1 MKMGMKIRQLTVQE
15 YEEFLKQRTHVNFL
29 QSVMEYRKL
38 QSDNQNKEII
48 GFVDEDVIYGAGILV
63 YTRYAKLFYKCYV
76 PRGFVF
82 DYKDKKRLEEATVEL
97 KKYLKKK
104 KVAVLTMDPD
114 IVLNYRDRDGNVIR
128 TDHEVEENLKS
139 TGYIQLPLTSGY
151 DYNWQCRFVS
161 VLDLKDKSEDE
172 MFEEFPYHTKRHIRC
187 NEKYCVKT
195 RELGRKDLPILDEME
210 KKTCERQKFESM
222 DLDYYKQ
229 LYDAFGEDR
238 VKLVYSYLDIE
249 EYGTRI
255 QSEFHQ
261 ISKNIV
267 VTRAFLEKN
276 PGNTK
281 KETKLMKDLEYY
293 DSLEKK
299 LNQIDT
305 LRERYG
311 NEVPL
316 SCALFI
322 HYNNEMIY
330 LVGASEYEHRMF
342 KGPYATQWYMIR
354 KAIELGCTRYNF
366 YGISGCFKPDEEGY
380 GVFDFKRGFNA
391 TVEEYIGNFVLP
403 VKPAVFRLYESL
415 RNNHM

>member
-1 MKMGMKIRQLTVQE
+1 MGMKIRQLTVQE
-15 YEEFLKQRTHVNFL
+15 YEGFLEGKEHISFL
-29 QSVMEYRKL
+29 QSIMEYRKL
-38 QSDNQNKEII
+38 KCDHQKAELI
-48 GFVDEDVIYGAGILV
+48 GFVDGDKVCGAGILV

-82 DYKDKKRLEEATVEL
+82 DYKDKKRLEEATVTL
-97 KKYLKKK
+97 KNYLKKRK
-104 KVAVLTMDPD
+104 AAVLTMDPD
-114 IVLNYRDRDGNVIR
+114 IVLNYRDRDGNIIR

-172 MFEEFPYHTKRHIRC
+172 LFEEFPYHTKRHIRSC
-187 NEKYCVKT
+187 EKYCVKT
-195 RELGRKDLPILDEME
+195 RELKKEDLSILDEME
-210 KKTCERQKFESM
+210 KKTCERQKFAGM
-222 DLDYYKQ
+222 DLNYYNH

-249 EYGTRI
+249 EYGNRI
-255 QSEFHQ
+255 QTEFNQ
-261 ISKNIV
+261 ISKDLV
-267 VTRAFLEKN
+267 VTRAFLEEH
-276 PGNTK
+276 PENTK
-281 KETKLMKDLEYY
+281 KGTKLKKDLEYY

-316 SCALFI
+316 SSALFI

-330 LVGASEYEHRMF
+330 LVGASEYEHKVF

-391 TVEEYIGNFVLP
+391 TVEEYIGKFVLP
-403 VKPAVFRLYESL
+403 VKPAVFRLYEAL
-415 RNNHM
+415 RHNHM